1 MSNESGAAES
11 IPEIV
16 KANVSEEQVAAFL
29 SANPDFFLDH
39 QELLANL
46 TLPHQSGEAVSLL
59 ERQVSV
65 LRERSYHANAK
76 LVTCWKMP
84 ARTTSY
90 SRSPEFWCLLYCVPD
105 QLSSLPL
112 QYATH

>member
-11 IPEIV
+11 IPEMAESSV
-16 KANVSEEQVAAFL
+16 TAEQVAAFL

-39 QELLANL
+39 QELLADL

-65 LRERSYHANAK
+65 VDMRLSDRVVFQLEPEAAELRAELVKDRLKAMKKVDRK
-76 LVTCWKMP
+76 L
-84 ARTTSY
+84 
-90 SRSPEFWCLLYCVPD
+90 
-105 QLSSLPL
+105 
-112 QYATH
+112 